1 MSAFLDFAHLPPDFW
16 SHPFLRTFQSWKSS
30 IFGTS
35 CKCKGRNK
43 HWYVWVLWQWFLCR
57 IVLKDVPWQK
67 KNLQS
72 ASFLSL
78 PVPWLQVFCSQAS
91 SLHWRGDL
99 GHRGWTNSHCKQP
112 SPDFYQMQKREAS
125 TGVTITSNR
134 KKILTWTNSRPS
146 GPPWLY
152 TIPAMTTGQMPG
164 KSGDIYR
171 GK

>member
-1 MSAFLDFAHLPPDFW
+1 MGTVTMVPLQNCPER
-16 SHPFLRTFQSWKSS
+16 RTL
-30 IFGTS
+30 T
-35 CKCKGRNK
+35 
-43 HWYVWVLWQWFLCR
+43 
-57 IVLKDVPWQK
+57 K
-67 KNLQS
+67 KKILQS

-171 GK
+171 GKQGTCINASNMVWAAIVNQCMYI